1 MKLENLCIYVQN
13 YSEWIELQNY
23 MFSQNIFWVGKN
35 YDTIITKIMDN
46 DLIFPRNMLFY
57 FNDDKNRWCI
67 ANVGNTEKGSL
78 LNEDE
83 YKEVKAI
90 EILRRNKL
98 NNINTLSV

>member
-23 MFSQNIFWVGKN
+23 MFSENIFWVGKN
-35 YDTIITKIMDN
+35 YDTVMTKILNN
-46 DLIFPRNMLFY
+46 DFIFPRNMLFY
-57 FNDDKNRWCI
+57 FSESKDRWCI
-67 ANVGNTEKGSL
+67 ANVGNTEQSVL
-78 LNEDE
+78 SNEDE

-98 NNINTLSV
+98 KKLSV